1 MVKETEYVHYELQGQ
16 CLIIYVTEELDH
28 HVVKELRQRSDK
40 LIQAGNVRHIIFDFS
55 AVDFMDSSGIGL
67 IMGRYKKVMFL
78 GGKTAVTGV
87 GPAVDRIFKLSG
99 LYQIIE
105 KFETPAEAVKEL

>member
-1 MVKETEYVHYELQGQ
+1 MVKEMEHVHYELQGQ

-28 HVVKELRQRSDK
+28 HVVKELRERSDK
-40 LIQAGNVRHIIFDFS
+40 LIQAGNAKHIIFDFS

-105 KFETPAEAVKEL
+105 KFGTPAEAVEKL